1 MPTLI
6 DLAGLPPFNHNSK
19 GEPPLQG
26 RSLAPLVLRGGG
38 SSGSSGG
45 VMSGCTGSRSSAA
58 GTIDDLG
65 FNASYSQY
73 GRSRCPDD
81 LFIARC
87 SDPEANPAGTFH

>member
-6 DLAGLPPFNHNSK
+6 DLAGLPPFNHNNK

-26 RSLAPLVLRGGG
+26 RSLAPLVLRAGG
-38 SSGSSGG
+38 SSS
-45 VMSGCTGSRSSAA
+45 TGSRPSAAGA

-65 FNASYSQY
+65 FNVSYSQY

-81 LFIARC
+81 LFLVRC
-87 SDPEANPAGTFH
+87 SDPEANPAG